1 MASDLGSEASDA
13 CCTPAESC
21 RRCELWERYA
31 AGVPI
36 ADLRPCV
43 LCENWWPPAVLDE
56 RTRLC
61 PACRAEILDRQVAE
75 ARASGPPEGVEE
87 ARRRVQERRRREFE
101 AARARLAERGGWPG
115 DPLRRRGR

>member
-1 MASDLGSEASDA
+1 MARDA
-13 CCTPAESC
+13 CCTPADPC

-43 LCENWWPPAVLDE
+43 LCADWWPPAVLDG

-61 PACRAEILDRQVAE
+61 PACRLDIVDRQVAE

-87 ARRRVQERRRREFE
+87 ARRRVQERRRREYE
-101 AARARLAERGGWPG
+101 EARARLAERGGMPG
-115 DPLRRRGR
+115 DPLRRAAG